1 MIRTATCLAIIGLM
15 ISGCG
20 PQLYY
25 YDRSSGLR
33 VDTKPALLTP
43 FQHAKT
49 ECQGEVAQARLGGG
63 GRDVFDEAIL
73 AEKAMHGCM
82 SKRGYD
88 VRA

>member
-1 MIRTATCLAIIGLM
+1 MIGKASCLLAISLVVC
-15 ISGCG
+15 GCG

-25 YDRSSGLR
+25 YDRASGLR
-33 VDTKPALLTP
+33 VDTKPALLSP
-43 FQHAKT
+43 FQRAKT

-73 AEKAMHGCM
+73 TEKAMYGCM